1 MRVAVF
7 GRPGGGK
14 STLAERVA
22 RTTGLELVQVD
33 LLRYEPGGTEV
44 PWVVFLTRFH
54 EVLQR
59 SSWVVD
65 GFASPDTF
73 EEMMA
78 RATVLVYVERPTP
91 IHYWWVTK
99 RFLLSPVAKPI
110 GWPENSPM
118 WASTMASY
126 RYLRL
131 ADRFWTQE
139 LKNRLR
145 SFRPAKQV
153 HVVRSSNDERVLLD
167 DLVHRQATSEAKTLA
182 QPEPLQQAPGARP
195 EAHGASSLPGL
206 AMPASVGR

>member
-1 MRVAVF
+1 MLLGLSFRIAGQAGSGPSAPTPGLATGAPSTDGMLMRVAVF

-22 RTTGLELVQVD
+22 RTAGLELVQVD
-33 LLRYEPGGTEV
+33 LLRYEPGGAEA
-44 PWVVFLTRFH
+44 PWGTFLTRFR
-54 EVLQR
+54 ETLQR

-73 EEMMA
+73 EAMIS

-99 RFLLSPVAKPI
+99 RFLLSPVAKPL

-118 WASTMASY
+118 WASTKASY

-139 LKNRLR
+139 LKDRLL

-153 HVVRSSNDERVLLD
+153 HVVRSSKDERSLLD
-167 DLVHRQATSEAKTLA
+167 VLA
-182 QPEPLQQAPGARP
+182 YRGGSQ
-195 EAHGASSLPGL
+195 
-206 AMPASVGR
+206 